1 MKHHSI
7 MSKKNILFI
16 ILSTFFVFEIKS
28 QNTDTTK
35 TLLLNDLII
44 RDQKVLGGIERMP
57 DLKENV
63 IFAGKKSEVIL
74 FDKIAADLSINNARQ
89 IFSKVPGLNIWE
101 NDGSGIQ
108 TNISTRG
115 LSANRSW
122 EFNVRQNGYDIA
134 SEAFGYP
141 ESYYTPP
148 TEALSKIEIVRGAA
162 SLQYGT
168 QFGGLLNY
176 QIKKGHATKKLN
188 VEEQVTFGSYGLANF
203 YSAMGGTIKK
213 FNYYVFLHDRHAN
226 GCRQNSSYNTRTL
239 YVSANYQFT
248 KKFNIAF
255 EYTNMDYASQQPG
268 GLTDIQFNTNAQQSN
283 RARNWIGTPW
293 NVAALTFKYDLL
305 QNVNLIVKTFG
316 SMSERNSVGN
326 LNPINIVDSINPL
339 TMAYNLRR
347 VDRDFYQNIGT
358 EARFSYK
365 YKLLKQ
371 SHILAGGV
379 RAYVGNTKR
388 KQKGTGNSGSDFD
401 FTLSN
406 NQYVTDLKF
415 NTVNYA
421 FFVENIFQITNKF
434 KVIPGIRFEKIYNKM
449 EGTINSNVSAILPQ
463 TSNRNVL
470 LAGIGSEYLISNKT
484 NIYSNF
490 SQAFRPVTFSEF
502 TPSNATE
509 IIDPN
514 LKDAKGF
521 NADAGYRGTVKNF
534 LNFDIGFF
542 YLNYDNRIGTIIQN
556 GVNFKTNIGQSVSK
570 GIESF
575 IEINPI
581 KIFTDNSKLGSVS
594 LFTSNSFIDAKYVS
608 SKDTD
613 PTKSYNGKQVEN
625 APRFINRMGLTYTL
639 KTFSTTFQYSNTSEI
654 YTDALN
660 TELPDSKYQVGKIAG
675 YSVMDLSCAY
685 VFMEHCNIKAGVNNL
700 TDELYAT
707 RRSGGYPGPGL
718 LPGNGR
724 TFYVSFGVNF

>member
-1 MKHHSI
+1 MSI
-7 MSKKNILFI
+7 KNTLFI
-16 ILSTFFVFEIKS
+16 ILSTFFVFEVKS
-28 QNTDTTK
+28 QIADTTK
-35 TLLLNDLII
+35 SLLLNDMII
-44 RDQKVLGGIERMP
+44 RDQKVLGGVERMP
-57 DLKENV
+57 DIKDNV

-148 TEALSKIEIVRGAA
+148 AEALSKIEIVRGAA

-188 VEEQVTFGSYGLANF
+188 VEEQITFGSYGLANF
-203 YSAMGGTIKK
+203 YSALGGTIKK
-213 FNYYVFLHDRHAN
+213 LNYYVFLHDREAN
-226 GCRQNSSYNTRTL
+226 GWRQNSRYNTRTMF
-239 YVSANYQFT
+239 VSANYQFT
-248 KKFNIAF
+248 KKLNVAF
-255 EYTNMDYASQQPG
+255 EYTNMDYASQQSG
-268 GLTDIQFNTNAQQSN
+268 GLTDAQFKTNAQQSN

-293 NVAALTFKYDLL
+293 NVAVLTIKYDISPK
-305 QNVNLIVKTFG
+305 VNLLIKTFAN
-316 SMSERNSVGN
+316 MSERNSVGN
-326 LNPINIVDSINPL
+326 LDFINIIDSINPL
-339 TMAYNLRR
+339 TMQYNLRR

-371 SHILAGGV
+371 SHTLAGGV
-379 RAYVGNTKR
+379 RAYVGNTQR

-401 FTLSN
+401 FSLTN
-406 NQYVTDLKF
+406 NQYGTDLKF
-415 NTVNYA
+415 STNNYA
-421 FFVENIFQITNKF
+421 IFAENIFQITNKF
-434 KVIPGIRFEKIYNKM
+434 KIIPGIRFENIYNKM
-449 EGTINSNVSAILPQ
+449 EGTINGNVSAILPQ

-484 NIYSNF
+484 NIYANF
-490 SQAFRPVTFSEF
+490 SQAYRPVTFSEF

-534 LNFDIGFF
+534 LNFDVGLF

-556 GVNFKTNIGQSVSK
+556 GANFKTNIGQSVSK
-570 GIESF
+570 GLESYV
-575 IEINPI
+575 ELNLI
-581 KIFTDNSKLGSVS
+581 KIFTNNTKWGSINVFSTNSI
-594 LFTSNSFIDAKYVS
+594 IDAKYVS
-608 SKDTD
+608 SLVTD
-613 PTKSYNGKQVEN
+613 PTKSYNGKLVEN
-625 APRFINRMGLTYTL
+625 APKYINRLGLTYTL
-639 KTFSTTFQYSNTSEI
+639 KTFSTTFQYSSTSEI

-660 TELPDSKYQVGKIAG
+660 TELPNATAQIGKIEG
-675 YSVMDLSCAY
+675 YSVMDFSCVY
-685 VFMEHCNIKAGVNNL
+685 HFFKDQCNVKAGVNNL
-700 TDELYAT
+700 SDEVYAT

-724 TFYVSFGVNF
+724 TFYVSLGVNF

>member
-1 MKHHSI
+1 MSI
-7 MSKKNILFI
+7 KNTLFI
-16 ILSTFFVFEIKS
+16 IISTFFVFEVKS
-28 QNTDTTK
+28 QNADTTK
-35 TLLLNDLII
+35 SLLLNDLII
-44 RDQKVLGGIERMP
+44 RDQKVLGGVERMP
-57 DLKENV
+57 DIKDNV

-74 FDKIAADLSINNARQ
+74 LDKIAADLSINNARQ

-176 QIKKGHATKKLN
+176 QIKKGHATKKLSIEN
-188 VEEQVTFGSYGLANF
+188 QVTFGNYGLANF
-203 YSAMGGTIKK
+203 YTALGGTIKK
-213 FNYYVFLHDRHAN
+213 LNYYVFLHDRQAD
-226 GCRQNSSYNTRTL
+226 GWRQNSSYNTRTIFA
-239 YVSANYQFT
+239 SANYQFT
-248 KKFNIAF
+248 KKLNIAF

-268 GLTDIQFNTNAQQSN
+268 GLTDAQFKTNAQQSN

-293 NVAALTFKYDLL
+293 NVAALTFKYDISEK
-305 QNVNLIVKTFG
+305 VNLIIKSFG

-326 LNPINIVDSINPL
+326 LNPINIIDSINPL

-358 EARFSYK
+358 EARFSCK

-371 SHILAGGV
+371 SHTLAGGV
-379 RAYVGNTKR
+379 RAYVGNTQR
-388 KQKGTGNSGSDFD
+388 KQKGIGNSGSDFD
-401 FTLSN
+401 FTLIN
-406 NQYVTDLKF
+406 NQYVIDLKF
-415 NTVNYA
+415 SSVNYA
-421 FFVENIFQITNKF
+421 VFAENIFQITNKF
-434 KVIPGIRFEKIYNKM
+434 KIIPGIRIESIYNKIQ
-449 EGTINSNVSAILPQ
+449 GTIDTNVNKINSQ
-463 TSNRNVL
+463 TSNRNLVL
-470 LAGIGSEYLISNKT
+470 FGAGTEYLLTSTT
-484 NIYSNF
+484 NLYANF
-490 SQAFRPVTFSEF
+490 SQAYRPVTFSEF
-502 TPSNATE
+502 TPSSSTDVV
-509 IIDPN
+509 DPN
-514 LKDAKGF
+514 LKDASGF
-521 NADAGYRGTVKNF
+521 NADLGYRGKVKNF
-534 LNFDIGFF
+534 LNFDVGVF
-542 YLNYDNRIGTIIQN
+542 YLNYDNRIGTINQN
-556 GVNFKTNIGQSVSK
+556 GNNYRTNIGQSVSK
-570 GIESF
+570 GIESY
-575 IEINPI
+575 IEVNPI
-581 KIFTDNSKLGSVS
+581 RIFTNNTKWGSLNVFSTNSI
-594 LFTSNSFIDAKYVS
+594 IDAKYIS
-608 SKDTD
+608 SVETN
-613 PTKSYNGKQVEN
+613 PTKSYNGKLVEN
-625 APRFINRMGLTYTL
+625 APKYINRLGLTYIL

-675 YSVMDLSCAY
+675 YKVMDLSCAY
-685 VFMEHCNIKAGVNNL
+685 VLLENCNVKAGVNNL
-700 TDELYAT
+700 TDEVYAT

-724 TFYVSFGVNF
+724 TFYFSFGVNF

>member
-1 MKHHSI
+1 M
-7 MSKKNILFI
+7 
-16 ILSTFFVFEIKS
+16 
-28 QNTDTTK
+28 
-35 TLLLNDLII
+35 II
-44 RDQKVLGGIERMP
+44 RDQKVLGGVERMP
-57 DLKENV
+57 DIKDNV

-148 TEALSKIEIVRGAA
+148 AEALSKIEIVRGAA

-188 VEEQVTFGSYGLANF
+188 VEEQITFGSYGLANF
-203 YSAMGGTIKK
+203 YSALGGTIKK
-213 FNYYVFLHDRHAN
+213 LNYYVFLHDREAN
-226 GCRQNSSYNTRTL
+226 GWRQNSRYNTRTMF
-239 YVSANYQFT
+239 VSANYQFT
-248 KKFNIAF
+248 KKLNVAF
-255 EYTNMDYASQQPG
+255 EYTNMDYASQQSG
-268 GLTDIQFNTNAQQSN
+268 GLTDAQFKTNAQQSN

-293 NVAALTFKYDLL
+293 NVAVLTIKYDISPK
-305 QNVNLIVKTFG
+305 VNLLIKTFAN
-316 SMSERNSVGN
+316 MSERNSVGN
-326 LNPINIVDSINPL
+326 LDFINIIDSINPL
-339 TMAYNLRR
+339 TMQYNLRR

-371 SHILAGGV
+371 SHTLAGGV
-379 RAYVGNTKR
+379 RAYVGNTQR

-401 FTLSN
+401 FSLTN
-406 NQYVTDLKF
+406 NQYGTDLKF
-415 NTVNYA
+415 STNNYA
-421 FFVENIFQITNKF
+421 IFAENIFQITNKF
-434 KVIPGIRFEKIYNKM
+434 KIIPGIRFENIYNKM
-449 EGTINSNVSAILPQ
+449 EGTINGNVSAILPQ

-484 NIYSNF
+484 NIYANF
-490 SQAFRPVTFSEF
+490 SQAYRPVTFSEF

-534 LNFDIGFF
+534 LNFDVGLF

-556 GVNFKTNIGQSVSK
+556 GANFKTNIGQSVSK
-570 GIESF
+570 GLESYV
-575 IEINPI
+575 ELNLI
-581 KIFTDNSKLGSVS
+581 KIFTNNTKWGSINVFSTNSI
-594 LFTSNSFIDAKYVS
+594 IDAKYVS
-608 SKDTD
+608 SLVTD
-613 PTKSYNGKQVEN
+613 PTKSYNGKLVEN
-625 APRFINRMGLTYTL
+625 APKYINRLGLTYTL
-639 KTFSTTFQYSNTSEI
+639 KTFSTTFQYSSTSEI

-660 TELPDSKYQVGKIAG
+660 TELPNATAQIGKIEG
-675 YSVMDLSCAY
+675 YSVMDFSCVY
-685 VFMEHCNIKAGVNNL
+685 HFFKDQCNVKAGVNNL
-700 TDELYAT
+700 SDEVYAT

-724 TFYVSFGVNF
+724 TFYVSLGVNF

>member
-1 MKHHSI
+1 MSI
-7 MSKKNILFI
+7 KNTLFI
-16 ILSTFFVFEIKS
+16 IISTFFVFEVKS
-28 QNTDTTK
+28 QNADTTK
-35 TLLLNDLII
+35 SLLLNDLII
-44 RDQKVLGGIERMP
+44 RDQKVLGGVERMP
-57 DLKENV
+57 DIKDNV

-74 FDKIAADLSINNARQ
+74 LDKIAADLSINNARQ

-176 QIKKGHATKKLN
+176 QIKKGHATKKLSIEN
-188 VEEQVTFGSYGLANF
+188 QVTFGNYGLANF
-203 YSAMGGTIKK
+203 YTALGGTIKK
-213 FNYYVFLHDRHAN
+213 LNYYVFLHDRQAD
-226 GCRQNSSYNTRTL
+226 GWRQNSSYNTRTIFA
-239 YVSANYQFT
+239 SANYQFT
-248 KKFNIAF
+248 KKLNIAF

-268 GLTDIQFNTNAQQSN
+268 GLTDAQFKTNAQQSN

-293 NVAALTFKYDLL
+293 NVAALTFKYDISEK
-305 QNVNLIVKTFG
+305 VNLIIKSFG

-326 LNPINIVDSINPL
+326 LNPINIIDSINPL

-371 SHILAGGV
+371 SHTLAGGV
-379 RAYVGNTKR
+379 RAYVGNTQR
-388 KQKGTGNSGSDFD
+388 KQKGIGNSGSDFD
-401 FTLSN
+401 FTLIN
-406 NQYVTDLKF
+406 NEYVIDLKF
-415 NTVNYA
+415 SSVNYA
-421 FFVENIFQITNKF
+421 VFAENIFQITNKF
-434 KVIPGIRFEKIYNKM
+434 KIIPGIRFENIYNKM
-449 EGTINSNVSAILPQ
+449 EGTINGNVSAILPQ
-463 TSNRNVL
+463 TSNRNIL
-470 LAGIGSEYLISNKT
+470 LAGIGSEYLISSRT
-484 NIYSNF
+484 NIYANF
-490 SQAFRPVTFSEF
+490 SQAYRPVTFSEF

-534 LNFDIGFF
+534 LNFDVGVF
-542 YLNYDNRIGTIIQN
+542 YLNYDNRIGTITQN
-556 GVNFKTNIGQSVSK
+556 GNNYRTNIGQSVSK
-570 GIESF
+570 GIESY
-575 IEINPI
+575 IEVNPI
-581 KIFTDNSKLGSVS
+581 RIFTNNTKWGSLNVFSTNSI
-594 LFTSNSFIDAKYVS
+594 IDAKYIS
-608 SKDTD
+608 SVETN
-613 PTKSYNGKQVEN
+613 PTKSYNGKLVEN
-625 APRFINRMGLTYTL
+625 APKYINRLGLTYTL

-675 YSVMDLSCAY
+675 YKVMDLSCAY
-685 VFMEHCNIKAGVNNL
+685 VLLENCNVKAGVNNL
-700 TDELYAT
+700 TDEVYAT

-724 TFYVSFGVNF
+724 TFYFSFGVNF

>member
-1 MKHHSI
+1 MSI
-7 MSKKNILFI
+7 KNTLFI
-16 ILSTFFVFEIKS
+16 IISTFFVFEVKS
-28 QNTDTTK
+28 QNADTTK
-35 TLLLNDLII
+35 SLLLNDLII
-44 RDQKVLGGIERMP
+44 RDQKVLGGVERMP
-57 DLKENV
+57 DIKDNV

-74 FDKIAADLSINNARQ
+74 LDKIAADLSINNARQ

-176 QIKKGHATKKLN
+176 QIKKGHATKKLSIEN
-188 VEEQVTFGSYGLANF
+188 QVTFGNYGLANF
-203 YSAMGGTIKK
+203 YTALGGTIKK
-213 FNYYVFLHDRHAN
+213 LNYYVFLHDRQAD
-226 GCRQNSSYNTRTL
+226 GWRQNSSYNTRTIFA
-239 YVSANYQFT
+239 SANYQFT
-248 KKFNIAF
+248 KKLNIAF

-268 GLTDIQFNTNAQQSN
+268 GLTDAQFKTNAQQSN

-293 NVAALTFKYDLL
+293 NVAALTFKYDISEK
-305 QNVNLIVKTFG
+305 VNLIIKSFG

-326 LNPINIVDSINPL
+326 LNPINIIDSINPL

-358 EARFSYK
+358 EARFSCK

-371 SHILAGGV
+371 SHTLAGGV
-379 RAYVGNTKR
+379 RAYVGNTQR
-388 KQKGTGNSGSDFD
+388 KQKGIGNSGSDFD
-401 FTLSN
+401 FTLIN
-406 NQYVTDLKF
+406 NQYVIDLKF
-415 NTVNYA
+415 SSVNYA
-421 FFVENIFQITNKF
+421 VFAENIFQITNKF
-434 KVIPGIRFEKIYNKM
+434 KIIPGIRIESIYNKIQ
-449 EGTINSNVSAILPQ
+449 GTIDTNVNKINSQ
-463 TSNRNVL
+463 TSNRNLVL
-470 LAGIGSEYLISNKT
+470 FGAGTEYLLTSTT
-484 NIYSNF
+484 NLYANF
-490 SQAFRPVTFSEF
+490 SQAYRPVTFSEF
-502 TPSNATE
+502 TPSSSTDVV
-509 IIDPN
+509 DPN
-514 LKDAKGF
+514 LKDASGF
-521 NADAGYRGTVKNF
+521 NADLGYRGKVKNF
-534 LNFDIGFF
+534 LNFDVGVF
-542 YLNYDNRIGTIIQN
+542 YLNYDNRIGTINQN
-556 GVNFKTNIGQSVSK
+556 GNNYRTNIGQSVSK
-570 GIESF
+570 GIESY
-575 IEINPI
+575 IEVNPI
-581 KIFTDNSKLGSVS
+581 RIFTNNTKWGSLNVFSTNSI
-594 LFTSNSFIDAKYVS
+594 IDAKYIS
-608 SKDTD
+608 SVETN
-613 PTKSYNGKQVEN
+613 PTKSYNGKLVEN
-625 APRFINRMGLTYTL
+625 APKYINRLGLTYTL

-675 YSVMDLSCAY
+675 YKVMDLSCAY
-685 VFMEHCNIKAGVNNL
+685 VLLENCNVKAGVNNL
-700 TDELYAT
+700 TDEVYAT

-724 TFYVSFGVNF
+724 TFYFSFGVNF

>member
-1 MKHHSI
+1 
-7 MSKKNILFI
+7 MSRKNTLLILINTFC
-16 ILSTFFVFEIKS
+16 ILSLKS
-28 QNTDTTK
+28 QNADTTK
-35 TLLLNDLII
+35 SLLLNDLII
-44 RDQKVLGGIERMP
+44 RDQKNIGGIERMP
-57 DLKENV
+57 EIKDNV

-74 FDKIAADLSINNARQ
+74 FDKIAADLSINNPRQ
-89 IFSKVPGLNIWE
+89 VFSKVPGLNIWE

-162 SLQYGT
+162 SLLYGT
-168 QFGGLLNY
+168 QFGGILNY
-176 QIKKGHATKKLN
+176 QIKKGHSTKKLN
-188 VEEQVTFGSYGLANF
+188 VEEQVTFGNYGLANF

-213 FNYYVFLHDRHAN
+213 LNYYVFLHDRHAN
-226 GCRQNSSYNTRTL
+226 GWRQNSSYNTRTM

-248 KKFNIAF
+248 KKLNVAF

-268 GLTDIQFNTNAQQSN
+268 GLTDAQFNTNAQQSN

-293 NVAALTFKYDLL
+293 NVAALTIKYDISEK
-305 QNVNLIVKTFG
+305 VNLTVKTFG
-316 SMSERNSVGN
+316 NRSERNSVGN
-326 LNPINIVDSINPL
+326 LNSINIVDSINPL

-371 SHILAGGV
+371 NHTLAAGL

-388 KQKGTGNSGSDFD
+388 KQKGIGNSGSDFD

-415 NTVNYA
+415 STVNYA
-421 FFVENIFQITNKF
+421 VFAENIFQITSKF
-434 KVIPGIRFEKIYNKM
+434 KIIPGIRFENIYNKM
-449 EGTINSNVSAILPQ
+449 EGTINSNISNILPQ
-463 TSNRNVL
+463 TSNRNIL
-470 LAGIGSEYLISNKT
+470 LAGIGSEYSISNKT
-484 NIYSNF
+484 NIYTNF

-502 TPSNATE
+502 TPSNAIE

-534 LNFDIGFF
+534 LNFDIGLF

-608 SKDTD
+608 SKETD

-639 KTFSTTFQYSNTSEI
+639 KTFSTTFQYSSTSEI

-660 TELPDSKYQVGKIAG
+660 TELPDPKYQVGKIAG
-675 YSVMDLSCAY
+675 YKVMDLSCVY
-685 VFMEHCNIKAGVNNL
+685 VFMEHCNIKVGVNNL
-700 TDELYAT
+700 TDEVYAT

-724 TFYVSFGVNF
+724 TFYFSFGVNF

>member
-1 MKHHSI
+1 MSI
-7 MSKKNILFI
+7 KNILLIFI
-16 ILSTFFVFEIKS
+16 YTISFLQLKS

-35 TLLLNDLII
+35 TLLLHDLII
-44 RDQKVLGGIERMP
+44 RDQKVLGGIDRMP
-57 DLKENV
+57 DLKDNV

-122 EFNVRQNGYDIA
+122 EFNVRQNGYDIT

-188 VEEQVTFGSYGLANF
+188 VEEQITFGAFGLGNF
-203 YSAMGGTIKK
+203 YSALGGTIKK
-213 FNYYVFLHDRHAN
+213 LNYYVFLHERQAN
-226 GCRQNSSYNTRTL
+226 GWRDNSSYKTRTM

-248 KKFNIAF
+248 KKLNVAF

-268 GLTDIQFNTNAQQSN
+268 GLTDAQFKTNAQQSN

-293 NVAALTFKYDLL
+293 NVAALTFKYDISPK
-305 QNVNLIVKTFG
+305 VNLIVKTFA

-326 LNPINIVDSINPL
+326 LNSINIKDSINPITL
-339 TMAYNLRR
+339 ANSLRR

-358 EARFSYK
+358 EARLSYK
-365 YKLLKQ
+365 YKLFKQ
-371 SHILAGGV
+371 SHTLAGGV
-379 RAYVGNTKR
+379 RAYLGNTKR

-421 FFVENIFQITNKF
+421 FFAENIFQITNKF
-434 KVIPGIRFEKIYNKM
+434 KVIPGIRIENIYNKM
-449 EGTINSNVSAILPQ
+449 EGTINSNTSYILPQ

-470 LAGIGSEYLISNKT
+470 LAGIGSEYSISNKT
-484 NIYSNF
+484 NIYANF

-502 TPSNATE
+502 TPSNDTE

-534 LNFDIGFF
+534 LNFDVGFF

-556 GVNFKTNIGQSVSK
+556 GANFKTNIGQSVSK

-581 KIFTDNSKLGSVS
+581 KIFTDNTKWGSVN
-594 LFTSNSFIDAKYVS
+594 LFSTNSIIDAKYVS
-608 SKDTD
+608 SVETN
-613 PTKSYNGKQVEN
+613 PAKSYNGKIVEN
-625 APRFINRMGLTYTL
+625 APKYINRLGLTYSL
-639 KTFSTTFQYSNTSEI
+639 KTFSATFQYSSTSEI

-660 TELPDSKYQVGKIAG
+660 TELPNATAQIGKIEG
-675 YSVMDLSCAY
+675 YSVMDFSCAY
-685 VFMEHCNIKAGVNNL
+685 HFFKEQCNVKAGINNL
-700 TDELYAT
+700 TDEVYAT

-724 TFYVSFGVNF
+724 TIYFGFGVNF

>member
-1 MKHHSI
+1 
-7 MSKKNILFI
+7 
-16 ILSTFFVFEIKS
+16 
-28 QNTDTTK
+28 
-35 TLLLNDLII
+35 
-44 RDQKVLGGIERMP
+44 LGGVERMP
-57 DLKENV
+57 DIKDNV

-74 FDKIAADLSINNARQ
+74 LDKIAADLSINNARQ

-176 QIKKGHATKKLN
+176 QIKKGHATNKLSIEN
-188 VEEQVTFGSYGLANF
+188 QVTFGNYGLANF
-203 YSAMGGTIKK
+203 YTALGGTIKK
-213 FNYYVFLHDRHAN
+213 LNYYVFLHDRQAD
-226 GCRQNSSYNTRTL
+226 GWRQNSSYNTRTIFA
-239 YVSANYQFT
+239 SANYQFT
-248 KKFNIAF
+248 KKLNIAF

-268 GLTDIQFNTNAQQSN
+268 GLTDAQFKTNAQQSN

-293 NVAALTFKYDLL
+293 NVAALTFKYDISEK
-305 QNVNLIVKTFG
+305 VNLIIKSFG

-326 LNPINIVDSINPL
+326 LNPINIIDSINPL

-371 SHILAGGV
+371 SHTLAGGV
-379 RAYVGNTKR
+379 RAYVGNTQR
-388 KQKGTGNSGSDFD
+388 KQKGIGNSGSDFD
-401 FTLSN
+401 FTLIN
-406 NQYVTDLKF
+406 NQYVIDLKF
-415 NTVNYA
+415 SSVNYA
-421 FFVENIFQITNKF
+421 VFAENIFQITNKF
-434 KVIPGIRFEKIYNKM
+434 KIIPGIRFENIYNKM
-449 EGTINSNVSAILPQ
+449 EGTINGNVSTILPQ
-463 TSNRNVL
+463 TSNRNIL
-470 LAGIGSEYLISNKT
+470 LAGIGSEYLISSRT
-484 NIYSNF
+484 NIYANF
-490 SQAFRPVTFSEF
+490 SKAYRPVTFSEF
-502 TPSNATE
+502 TPSNTTE

-534 LNFDIGFF
+534 LNFDVGVF
-542 YLNYDNRIGTIIQN
+542 YLNYDNRIGTIFQN
-556 GVNFKTNIGQSVSK
+556 GTNFKTNIGQSVSK
-570 GIESF
+570 GIESY
-575 IEINPI
+575 IEVNPI
-581 KIFTDNSKLGSVS
+581 RIFTNNTKWGSLNVFSTNSI
-594 LFTSNSFIDAKYVS
+594 IDAKYVS
-608 SKDTD
+608 SLVTD
-613 PTKSYNGKQVEN
+613 PTKSYNGKLVEN
-625 APRFINRMGLTYTL
+625 APKYINRLGLTYTL

-675 YSVMDLSCAY
+675 YKVMDLSCAY
-685 VFMEHCNIKAGVNNL
+685 VLLENCNVKAGVNNL
-700 TDELYAT
+700 TDEVYAT

-724 TFYVSFGVNF
+724 TFYFSFGVNF